1 MPVHG
6 FMIADSSSADAM
18 RRRMRP
24 IKANRACRER
34 EEQREQAERQQNG
47 EQSFFHVASSV
58 SLPFDSLKS
67 YFISSIANS
76 LYITSVAIALISS
89 D

>member
-18 RRRMRP
+18 RRRMRRRR
-24 IKANRACRER
+24 ADGACRER

-47 EQSFFHVASSV
+47 EQSFFHVVTSV

-89 D
+89 V

>member
-1 MPVHG
+1 MSVHG

-34 EEQREQAERQQNG
+34 EEQREQAER
-47 EQSFFHVASSV
+47 EQDTEYSFPHFVTSV
-58 SLPFDSLKS
+58 SPSIDSLKS